1 MFASRAPEATADP
14 DAAPGA
20 YKGDDPAPPWTF
32 RRGVQNMFWIY
43 AGGLVFLIFAVSAVT
58 ESATDTSA
66 VVIQSILLTMV
77 ALAYVATAWVAD
89 APLRTRWVYVVAY
102 VGLLALFAPWW
113 GWDFLNYGVYVS
125 IMLATLIPWRQ
136 ARIAILGWNGL
147 VGLTAILSGEITP
160 IYIAM
165 IGAVIG
171 VATGAGIEAGRI
183 GARLHRAEQR
193 VSALAL
199 AAERERIGR
208 DLHDIL
214 GHSLTAISIKADL
227 AERLLDHDA
236 AGARLQIAEVSEIAR
251 QSLADVRATAAAI
264 REVRVAGEVASAQ
277 SVLLAAGIEP
287 AVPSAIEPMPDET
300 SELFGYVIREAVTNV
315 VRHSEAGHCV
325 ITVDSRTATITDDGV
340 GIPNGPLR
348 GSGLVGLRQRLET
361 VGGRLDVSSGA
372 AGGTAVRASLPSA
385 EHDQPPAAAFGVA
398 RT

>member
-147 VGLTAILSGEITP
+147 VGLTAILSAEITP

-264 REVRVAGEVASAQ
+264 REVRVVGEVASAQ

-372 AGGTAVRASLPSA
+372 AGGTAVRASLPST

-398 RT
+398 RA